1 MAFFCKIDENNI
13 VKNIEVVDNSV
24 APTEE
29 DGIAFLKNLH
39 GEQFN
44 YKQMGTAPFISN
56 GIEVTRN
63 YGGINFTYDENLDL
77 FIEPKIFDSWILDE
91 STGIYH
97 APVEYPNDGKS
108 YSWDEETTSW
118 IEEQNE

>member
-44 YKQMGTAPFISN
+44 YKQMGSAPFISN
-56 GIEVTRN
+56 GKEVSRN

-77 FIEPKIFDSWILDE
+77 FIEPKVFDSWILDE
-91 STGIYH
+91 STGRYH
-97 APVEYPNDGKS
+97 APVDYPDDGKE
-108 YSWDEETTSW
+108 YRWNEDTTSW
-118 IEEQNE
+118 EEIT